1 MMGPMRFGDRPRVRP
16 AGAENFAIMGQ
27 YCEIPH
33 DTVFTVE
40 YSVRS
45 AMVAVREMT
54 GLGKDPPPV
63 VQTDRDLLVLLRAVQ
78 KLFGI

>member
-1 MMGPMRFGDRPRVRP
+1 MIGRRRFGDRPRVRP

-45 AMVAVREMT
+45 VMVAVHEMT
-54 GLGKDPPPV
+54 GLGPEA
-63 VQTDRDLLVLLRAVQ
+63 DRAPSSASDIQADVRRD
-78 KLFGI
+78 G